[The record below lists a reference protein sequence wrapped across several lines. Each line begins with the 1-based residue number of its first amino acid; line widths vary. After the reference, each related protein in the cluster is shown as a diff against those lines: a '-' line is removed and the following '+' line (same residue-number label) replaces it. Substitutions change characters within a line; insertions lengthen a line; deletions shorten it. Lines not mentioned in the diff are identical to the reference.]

1 MNFYI
6 KEWPNKTATLM
17 SDNGIV
23 LWTFT
28 NVDTALQVC
37 KEWYGFH
44 ENRHEEHYDNPNIHI
59 GESPAQ
65 YCFVV

>member
-1 MNFYI
+1 
-6 KEWPNKTATLM
+6 M
-17 SDNGIV
+17 SDNGTV

-44 ENRHEEHYDNPNIHI
+44 ENRKEVYYDNPNIHI
-59 GESPAQ
+59 GEPLAPH
-65 YCFVV
+65 YFVG